1 MGYRSEVAIK
11 VYGEEENMVGF
22 KKAYDEALAKLP
34 EVEQG
39 FIDELMKDDDNNGF
53 ADGIF
58 TFHAEYIKWY
68 VDSDYVG
75 VNFFMSLLEL
85 VDDLGVNSEFVR
97 IGEEYD
103 DIETDYRGDC
113 EYMLGVTRM
122 IDGI

>member
-11 VYGEEENMVGF
+11 VYGKEENMVGF
-22 KKAYDEALAKLP
+22 KKAYDEALAQLP

-39 FIDELMKDDDNNGF
+39 YIDDLMRDNERNGFDDNV
-53 ADGIF
+53 F
-58 TFHAEYIKWY
+58 TFHADYIKWY
-68 VDSDYVG
+68 VGYDYVG
-75 VNFFMSLLEL
+75 VNFFMGLLEL

-97 IGEEYD
+97 IGEDYE